1 MIKPLAAIAVV
12 VLIVLFAS
20 QTILGQFPSLHIIGN
35 KGKVRVF
42 GVGVYFDA
50 SCSSPVDY
58 LDWGNVEPNSVKN
71 ITVFI
76 RNEGNEP
83 SSLFLVPDNWHPS
96 NASDCMTLKWDYNER
111 TIQPYETIQVTLTL
125 LIASVPQG
133 IKDFSFDI
141 KIGVN

>member
-1 MIKPLAAIAVV
+1 MIKPVTVIAIITVIA
-12 VLIVLFAS
+12 LFAS
-20 QTILGQFPSLHIIGN
+20 ETILGQFSSLRIIGN
-35 KGKVRVF
+35 KGTVRVF

-50 SCSSPVDY
+50 DCNNSVNY
-58 LDWGNVEPNSVKN
+58 LDWGSVEQNSVKN

-76 RNEGNEP
+76 RNEGNKP
-83 SSLFLVPDNWHPS
+83 SSLFLVADNWFPA
-96 NASDCMTLKWDYNER
+96 NASDFMTLKWDYDER

-125 LIASVPQG
+125 LIASVPQE